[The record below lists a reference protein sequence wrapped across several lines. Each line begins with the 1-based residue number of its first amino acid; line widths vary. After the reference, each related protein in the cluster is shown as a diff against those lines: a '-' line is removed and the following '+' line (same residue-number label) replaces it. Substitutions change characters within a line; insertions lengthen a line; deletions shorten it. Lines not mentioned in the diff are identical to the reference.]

1 MAEINVAKVVQKAVA
16 QHGSNSDA
24 LIPILS
30 DVNHELGYL
39 PSDAMTEISRLLHL
53 PDSKAHSV
61 ATFYSMLST
70 KQRGTHVIQFCEN
83 APCHVVGGREV
94 WNALRDELKLAE
106 GQTTS
111 DGKWTLITTSCIGIC
126 AVGPVMV
133 VDDDVYGNVD
143 AKQVKEILAKYA

>member
-1 MAEINVAKVVQKAVA
+1 MSDTNVQIVVRKAIA
-16 QHGSNSDA
+16 SHGSNSDA

-30 DVNHELGYL
+30 DVNRELGYL

-61 ATFYSMLST
+61 ATFYSMLAT
-70 KQRGTHVIQFCEN
+70 KQRGKHVIQFCEN

-106 GQTTS
+106 GETTT

-126 AVGPVMV
+126 AVGPVLV